1 MPNQK
6 KGLRIGRYRIT
17 PLGMGVFGGLIAV
30 VAAIIVAIVLL
41 TGGSPDAQSDP
52 TLASAT
58 RSPEADVASSATA
71 SADRRANAD
80 SGTDAAQRDHSS
92 AGRNLHGSGAFA
104 IRGGSGDQHV

>member
-58 RSPEADVASSATA
+58 RSPEADVALS
-71 SADRRANAD
+71 
-80 SGTDAAQRDHSS
+80 
-92 AGRNLHGSGAFA
+92 L
-104 IRGGSGDQHV
+104 IPI